1 MVHIFRLGPLEVG
14 GRKAYAYCGLD
25 ADGALIPPEIT
36 HTDARG
42 LGALAK
48 RYAGQPIRCEPA
60 LAEAARPFGFAP
72 APLPK
77 AALLPR
83 ATLAYG
89 LALGPMAGR
98 PKLDILIRFL
108 EACAAFWSAR
118 PWELLGSDDPVPVAL
133 TEKGRTRKAEA
144 SVMGAAGQEFG
155 VALYDEPGSIRRV
168 AALVTAG
175 RMKETRG
182 VSALAVTFDE
192 EPAWAATALDEVFGL
207 PRLPVP
213 IRVRKGKGGPAT
225 TEELLDAA
233 ALLEAVAELSGPD
246 DAEHAEVTVEAGG
259 QAITA
264 RVALPDD
271 DGEPSAE
278 DLAEPMLVPEP
289 IPATGRS
296 KTPRNAPCP
305 CGSGR
310 KYKKCHLAEEEAREA
325 AARGTGQEAEEAR
338 AHARRL
344 AERDP
349 VHALDERITADAL
362 ALARRRW
369 GRGFDPDG
377 ALARLGLDFQC
388 TQALLGWSS
397 DHYRGPDGRT
407 ALDLYLEERGG
418 GLDPG
423 STREGRA
430 LVDAQRA
437 ACFSY
442 HEVISAEPGRTIAL
456 RDLLT
461 GGERT
466 VEEKSASRTVRPRDV
481 LLTRVVDLRNRSILA
496 GCHLR
501 SLPPREGEEARR
513 RLRSALRVRAAK
525 VPTEKLREATADGTV
540 FRIWQEIVDA
550 ADARPPPRLQN
561 TDGEDFVLTVDRFD
575 VAPGKADEVVAALL
589 RLPDAQRDEGEDDG
603 VVTVSFVKDGNAKGV
618 LPTTLTGRAILE
630 GGLLRLETNSMKRA
644 DRLRS
649 LVAERLGALVS
660 FRIREH
666 ADPVA
671 HLAEAAARGAP
682 RAPSEPM
689 PPEVLEVVK
698 RMQGEQYRSWLDE
711 EIPALGGLTPR
722 EAAKRKGAP
731 RKKLDLLL
739 AEIEHAEAGQP
750 EQQRFDV
757 SVLRRELGVR

>member
-1 MVHIFRLGPLEVG
+1 MVHVFRLGPLEVG
-14 GRKAYAYCGLD
+14 GRKAHAYCGLD

-36 HTDARG
+36 HTDAKG

-48 RYAGQPIRCEPA
+48 RYAGQPLRCEPA
-60 LAEAARPFGFAP
+60 LAEAARPFGFEP
-72 APLPK
+72 APLPE

-98 PKLDILIRFL
+98 PQLDVLIRFL

-118 PWELLGSDDPVPVAL
+118 PWELFGSDDPVPVAL
-133 TEKGRTRKAEA
+133 TERGRTRKAEA

-155 VALYDEPGSIRRV
+155 VALYDEPGAIRRV

-175 RMKETRG
+175 RMKETRD

-192 EPAWAATALDEVFGL
+192 EPAWAATALDAAFGL

-213 IRVRKGKGGPAT
+213 IRVRRGKGGPAT

-233 ALLEAVAELSGPD
+233 ALLVAVAELASPD
-246 DAEHAEVTVEAGG
+246 DAEDAEVTVEAGG
-259 QAITA
+259 RAITA

-271 DGEPSAE
+271 DGESIE

-289 IPATGRS
+289 IAATGRS

-305 CGSGR
+305 CGSGK
-310 KYKKCHLAEEEAREA
+310 KYKKCHLAEDEEREA

-349 VHALDERITADAL
+349 IHALDERITADAL

-377 ALARLGLDFQC
+377 ALAAIGLDYQS

-397 DHYRGPDGRT
+397 GHCRGPDGRT
-407 ALDLYLEERGG
+407 ALDLYLDERGG
-418 GLDPG
+418 GLDP
-423 STREGRA
+423 EGRA
-430 LVDAQRA
+430 LVEAERTA
-437 ACFSY
+437 WFSY
-442 HEVISAEPGRTIAL
+442 YEVVSAEPGRSIAL
-456 RDLLT
+456 RDLLV

-466 VEEKSASRTVRPRDV
+466 VEEKTASRTVRPRDV
-481 LLTRVVDLRNRSILA
+481 LLARIVDLGDRAILA

-501 SLPPREGEEARR
+501 SLPPREGDEVRR
-513 RLRSALRVRAAK
+513 RLRSGLRVRAAK
-525 VPTEKLREATADGTV
+525 VPMAKLRAATADGTL

-550 ADARPPPRLQN
+550 ADARPAPRLQN
-561 TDGEDFVLTVDRFD
+561 TDGEDFILTVDRFD
-575 VAPGKADEVVAALL
+575 IAAGKAAEVVAGLL
-589 RLPDAQRDEGEDDG
+589 DLPDARRDEGEDDG
-603 VVTVSFVKDGNAKGV
+603 AVTVSFVREGNAKGV
-618 LPTTLTGRAILE
+618 LTTTLIGRGVVE
-630 GGLLRLETNSMKRA
+630 GGLLRLETNSTQRA
-644 DRLRS
+644 DRLRR
-649 LVAERLGALVS
+649 LVAERLGAHVS

-666 ADPVA
+666 TDPASRVA
-671 HLAEAAARGAP
+671 EGAARGARP
-682 RAPSEPM
+682 APPEPM

-698 RMQGEQYRSWLDE
+698 RMQAEHYRSWLDE

-731 RKKLDLLL
+731 RKSLELLL

-757 SVLRRELGVR
+757 SVLRRELGVG

>member
-1 MVHIFRLGPLEVG
+1 MVHVFRLGPLEVG
-14 GRKAYAYCGLD
+14 GRKVYAYCGLD

-36 HTDARG
+36 PSDAKG
-42 LGALAK
+42 LGTLAK

-60 LAEAARPFGFAP
+60 LAAAARPFGFEP
-72 APLPK
+72 APLPE
-77 AALLPR
+77 AALRPR

-98 PKLDILIRFL
+98 PQLDVLIRFL
-108 EACAAFWSAR
+108 EACAAFWSVR
-118 PWELLGSDDPVPVAL
+118 PWEILGSDDPVPVAL
-133 TEKGRTRKAEA
+133 TERGRTRKAEA
-144 SVMGAAGQEFG
+144 SVMGAGGQEVG
-155 VALYDEPGSIRRV
+155 VALYDEPGSIHRV

-175 RMKETRG
+175 RMKEAHG

-192 EPAWAATALDEVFGL
+192 EPAWAATALDAAFGL

-233 ALLEAVAELSGPD
+233 VLLEAVAALAGPD

-259 QAITA
+259 RAIAA
-264 RVALPDD
+264 RVALPED
-271 DGEPSAE
+271 DGGEPIE
-278 DLAEPMLVPEP
+278 DLAEPMLVPEA

-310 KYKKCHLAEEEAREA
+310 KYKKCHLAEDEEREA

-349 VHALDERITADAL
+349 IHALDERITADAL

-377 ALARLGLDFQC
+377 MLARLGLDYQC

-418 GLDPG
+418 GLDAAG
-423 STREGRA
+423 GA
-430 LVDAQRA
+430 LVEAQRA

-442 HEVISAEPGRTIAL
+442 HEVVSAEPGRSVAL

-466 VEEKSASRTVRPRDV
+466 VEEKSASRTVRTRDV
-481 LLTRVVDLRNRSILA
+481 LLTRVVDLGNRAILA

-513 RLRSALRVRAAK
+513 RLRSALRVRTAK
-525 VPTEKLREATADGTV
+525 VPAAKLREATADGTL

-550 ADARPPPRLQN
+550 GDARPPPRLQN
-561 TDGEDFVLTVDRFD
+561 TDGEDFILTVDRFD
-575 VAPGKADEVVAALL
+575 VAAGKAEEVVAGLL
-589 RLPDAQRDEGEDDG
+589 GLPDAQRDEGEDDG
-603 VVTVSFVKDGNAKGV
+603 AVAVSFVKEGNAKGV
-618 LPTTLTGRAILE
+618 LPTTLIGRAILE
-630 GGLLRLETNSMKRA
+630 GALLRLETNSTQRA
-644 DRLRS
+644 DRLRR
-649 LVAERLGALVS
+649 LVGDRLGALVT

-666 ADPVA
+666 ADPLA
-671 HLAEAAARGAP
+671 HMGDGSARRPPPAA
-682 RAPSEPM
+682 SEPM

-698 RMQGEQYRSWLDE
+698 RMQTEHYRRWLDE

-731 RKKLDLLL
+731 RKSLELLL

-757 SVLRRELGVR
+757 SGLRRDLGVQ

>member
-1 MVHIFRLGPLEVG
+1 MVHVFRLGPLEVG
-14 GRKAYAYCGLD
+14 GRKAHAYCGLD
-25 ADGALIPPEIT
+25 ADGALIPPEIA
-36 HTDARG
+36 HTDTKG

-48 RYAGQPIRCEPA
+48 RYAGQPLRCEPA
-60 LAEAARPFGFAP
+60 LAAAARPFGFEP
-72 APLPK
+72 APLPE

-98 PKLDILIRFL
+98 PELDVLIRFL
-108 EACAAFWSAR
+108 EACAAFWTAR

-133 TEKGRTRKAEA
+133 TERGRTRKAEA

-168 AALVTAG
+168 AALVNAG

-192 EPAWAATALDEVFGL
+192 EPAWAATALDAAFGL

-213 IRVRKGKGGPAT
+213 IRVRKGKGGSTT

-246 DAEHAEVTVEAGG
+246 DAEHAQVTVEAGG
-259 QAITA
+259 RAITA

-271 DGEPSAE
+271 DGEPIE

-289 IPATGRS
+289 IPAMGRS

-344 AERDP
+344 GERDP
-349 VHALDERITADAL
+349 IHALDERITADAL

-369 GRGFDPDG
+369 GRRFDPDG

-418 GLDPG
+418 GLDA
-423 STREGRA
+423 EGRA
-430 LVDAQRA
+430 LVDAQRT

-442 HEVISAEPGRTIAL
+442 HEVVSAEPGRTIAL
-456 RDLLT
+456 HDLLT

-481 LLTRVVDLRNRSILA
+481 LLTRVVDLGNRSILA

-513 RLRSALRVRAAK
+513 RLRSAIRVRAAK
-525 VPTEKLREATADGTV
+525 VPAGKLREATADGTL

-550 ADARPPPRLQN
+550 GDARPPPRLQN
-561 TDGEDFVLTVDRFD
+561 TDGEDLVLTVDRFD
-575 VAPGKADEVVAALL
+575 VAAGKADEVVAGLL
-589 RLPDAQRDEGEDDG
+589 DLPDAQQDEGEDDG
-603 VVTVSFVKDGNAKGV
+603 AVTVSFVREGNAKGV

-630 GGLLRLETNSMKRA
+630 SRLLRLETNSMQRA
-644 DRLRS
+644 DRLRR
-649 LVAERLGALVS
+649 LVAERLGPLVS

-666 ADPVA
+666 SDPVA
-671 HLAEAAARGAP
+671 HLGEGPAR
-682 RAPSEPM
+682 RAQPASSEPM

-698 RMQGEQYRSWLDE
+698 RMQAEHYQRWLDE
-711 EIPALGGLTPR
+711 GIPALGGLTPR

-731 RKKLDLLL
+731 RKSLELLL
-739 AEIEHAEAGQP
+739 AEIEHAEAGRP
-750 EQQRFDV
+750 EQERFDV
-757 SVLRRELGVR
+757 SVLRRELGFR

>member
-1 MVHIFRLGPLEVG
+1 MVHVFRLGPLEVG

-25 ADGALIPPEIT
+25 GDGALIPPEIA
-36 HTDARG
+36 HTDAKG
-42 LGALAK
+42 IGALAK
-48 RYAGQPIRCEPA
+48 RYAGRSIRCEPA
-60 LAEAARPFGFAP
+60 LAEAARPFGFEP
-72 APLPK
+72 APLPE

-83 ATLAYG
+83 ATLACG

-98 PKLDILIRFL
+98 PQLDVLIRFL
-108 EACAAFWSAR
+108 EACATFWSAR

-133 TEKGRTRKAEA
+133 TERGRTRKAEA

-192 EPAWAATALDEVFGL
+192 EPVWAATALDAAFGL

-213 IRVRKGKGGPAT
+213 IRVRNGKGGPAT

-233 ALLEAVAELSGPD
+233 ALLEAVAELSGAD

-259 QAITA
+259 RAITA

-271 DGEPSAE
+271 DGDAIED

-349 VHALDERITADAL
+349 IHALDERITADAL

-418 GLDPG
+418 RLDA
-423 STREGRA
+423 EGRA
-430 LVDAQRA
+430 LVEVQRA

-442 HEVISAEPGRTIAL
+442 HEVVSAEPGRSIAL
-456 RDLLT
+456 RDLLA

-481 LLTRVVDLRNRSILA
+481 LLTRVVDLGDRSILA

-501 SLPPREGEEARR
+501 SLPPREGVEARR

-525 VPTEKLREATADGTV
+525 VPAGKLREATADGTL

-550 ADARPPPRLQN
+550 GDARPPPRLQN
-561 TDGEDFVLTVDRFD
+561 TDGEDFILTVDRFD
-575 VAPGKADEVVAALL
+575 VATGKAEEVVAGLL
-589 RLPDAQRDEGEDDG
+589 DLPDAQRDEGEDDG
-603 VVTVSFVKDGNAKGV
+603 AVTISFVREGNVKGV
-618 LPTTLTGRAILE
+618 LPTTLIGRAILE
-630 GGLLRLETNSMKRA
+630 GGLLRLETNSKKRA
-644 DRLRS
+644 DRLRR

-671 HLAEAAARGAP
+671 RLAEGVEREAR
-682 RAPSEPM
+682 RTPSGPM

-698 RMQGEQYRSWLDE
+698 RMQAEHHQRWLDE

-731 RKKLDLLL
+731 RKRLELLL

-757 SVLRRELGVR
+757 SVLRRALGTQ

>member
-1 MVHIFRLGPLEVG
+1 MVHVFRLGPLDIG
-14 GRKAYAYCGLD
+14 GRKAYAYGGLD
-25 ADGALIPPEIT
+25 ADGRLIPPEIA
-36 HTDARG
+36 HTDAKG
-42 LGALAK
+42 LGAIAK
-48 RYAGQPIRCEPA
+48 RHAGQPMRCEPA
-60 LAEAARPFGFAP
+60 LAESARPFGFEP
-72 APLPK
+72 VPLPE

-89 LALGPMAGR
+89 LALGPTAGR
-98 PKLDILIRFL
+98 PQMDVLIRFL
-108 EACAAFWSAR
+108 EACAAFWGAR
-118 PWELLGSDDPVPVAL
+118 PWELIESDEPVPVAF
-133 TEKGRTRKAEA
+133 TEKGRTRDAEA
-144 SVMGAAGQEFG
+144 SVMGADGQEFG

-168 AALVTAG
+168 TSLMAEG
-175 RMKETRG
+175 RMKESRR

-192 EPAWAATALDEVFGL
+192 EPAWAATALEDAFGL

-213 IRVRKGKGGPAT
+213 IRVRKGKPGPAT

-259 QAITA
+259 LAITA

-271 DGEPSAE
+271 EGEPFE

-289 IPATGRS
+289 IPAVGRS

-310 KYKKCHLAEEEAREA
+310 KYKKCHLAEEEEREA
-325 AARGTGQEAEEAR
+325 AARGTGRESEEAR

-377 ALARLGLDFQC
+377 TLARLGLDFQC

-418 GLDPG
+418 RLDA
-423 STREGRA
+423 EGRA
-430 LVDAQRA
+430 LVDAQRT

-442 HEVISAEPGRTIAL
+442 HEVVSAEPGRSIAL

-481 LLTRVVDLRNRSILA
+481 LLARVVDLGNRSILA

-513 RLRSALRVRAAK
+513 RLRSALRVRVAK
-525 VPTEKLREATADGTV
+525 VPTEKLREATADGTL
-540 FRIWQEIVDA
+540 FGIWQEIVDA
-550 ADARPPPRLQN
+550 ADVRPPPRLQN
-561 TDGEDFVLTVDRFD
+561 TDGEDLILTVDRFD
-575 VAPGKADEVVAALL
+575 VAAGKADEVVAALL
-589 RLPDAQRDEGEDDG
+589 DLPDAQRDVEEEGG
-603 VVTVSFVKDGNAKGV
+603 AVTVSFVREGNAKGV
-618 LPTTLTGRAILE
+618 LPTTLIGRAVVE
-630 GGLLRLETNSMKRA
+630 GGLLRLETNSRERA
-644 DRLRS
+644 DRLRG
-649 LVAERLGALVS
+649 LVSERLGALVS

-671 HLAEAAARGAP
+671 HLGEGVERGARRGP
-682 RAPSEPM
+682 PEPM

-698 RMQGEQYRSWLDE
+698 RMQSEHYRRWLDE

-731 RKKLDLLL
+731 RKSLELLL

-757 SVLRRELGVR
+757 SGLRRELGVQ

>member
-1 MVHIFRLGPLEVG
+1 MVHVFRLGPLDVG
-14 GRKAYAYCGLD
+14 GRNADAYCGLD
-25 ADGALIPPEIT
+25 PDGALIPPEIT
-36 HTDARG
+36 HTDAKG

-60 LAEAARPFGFAP
+60 LAEAARPFGYEP
-72 APLPK
+72 APLPG

-98 PKLDILIRFL
+98 PQLDVLIRFL

-133 TEKGRTRKAEA
+133 TERGRTRKAEA

-175 RMKETRG
+175 RMNETRN

-192 EPAWAATALDEVFGL
+192 EPAWAATALDGAFGL

-259 QAITA
+259 RAITA

-271 DGEPSAE
+271 DGEVIDD
-278 DLAEPMLVPEP
+278 DLAEPMLVPAP

-310 KYKKCHLAEEEAREA
+310 KYKKCHLAEDEEREA
-325 AARGTGQEAEEAR
+325 AARGTGREAEEAR
-338 AHARRL
+338 GHARRL

-349 VHALDERITADAL
+349 IHALDERITADAL

-369 GRGFDPDG
+369 GRRFDPDG

-418 GLDPG
+418 GLDA
-423 STREGRA
+423 EGRA
-430 LVDAQRA
+430 LVEAQRT
-437 ACFSY
+437 ACFSF
-442 HEVISAEPGRTIAL
+442 HEVVSAESGRSIAL
-456 RDLLT
+456 RDLLA

-466 VEEKSASRTVRPRDV
+466 VEEKSASRTVRTRDV
-481 LLTRVVDLRNRSILA
+481 LLTRVVDLGDRSILA

-501 SLPPREGEEARR
+501 SLPPREGDEARR
-513 RLRSALRVRAAK
+513 RLRGALRVRAAK
-525 VPTEKLREATADGTV
+525 VPMAKLREATADGTL

-561 TDGEDFVLTVDRFD
+561 TDGEDFILTVDRFD
-575 VAPGKADEVVAALL
+575 VAAGEAAEVVAGLL
-589 RLPDAQRDEGEDDG
+589 DLPDAQRDEGEDDG
-603 VVTVSFVKDGNAKGV
+603 AVTVSFVKEGNAKGV
-618 LPTTLTGRAILE
+618 LPTTLIGRAVVE
-630 GGLLRLETNSMKRA
+630 GGLLRLETNSRERA
-644 DRLRS
+644 DRLRG
-649 LVAERLGALVS
+649 LVRDRLGALVS

-666 ADPVA
+666 NDPVA
-671 HLAEAAARGAP
+671 QAP
-682 RAPSEPM
+682 
-689 PPEVLEVVK
+689 
-698 RMQGEQYRSWLDE
+698 
-711 EIPALGGLTPR
+711 
-722 EAAKRKGAP
+722 
-731 RKKLDLLL
+731 
-739 AEIEHAEAGQP
+739 
-750 EQQRFDV
+750 
-757 SVLRRELGVR
+757 